1 MSTLLIVLFVVLGV
15 LFLVSIVASFIKWNA
30 RRVTAWFSLKK
41 LEINKPILEY
51 ARLILDE
58 NGLEDVEVKKVGF
71 FASMFVGNTYSP
83 SKKLIRVSWG
93 TALRPTPT
101 SLAAVCQLVGLA
113 KMHAEG
119 KKGLRMVEFNRWFGW
134 VPMLLL
140 PLVLVGLIVDLV
152 VSGSIGTYII
162 IFSAIGLGLAL
173 IYFILS
179 AVAANKYIASCKI
192 GQQLILDMGILQEK
206 EEKKIKSLFSAWKQ
220 LAVLN
225 VFIALFEVIYFVLRI
240 LLSGTKLFR
249 R

>member
-1 MSTLLIVLFVVLGV
+1 MSPMLIVLFVVLGV
-15 LFLVSIVASFIKWNA
+15 LFVVSLVASFIRWNA

-83 SKKLIRVSWG
+83 SKKLLRISWG
-93 TALRPTPT
+93 TALRPTAT

-119 KKGLRMVEFNRWFGW
+119 KKGLRLVEFNKWFGW

-140 PLVLVGLIVDLV
+140 PLLLVGLIMDLV
-152 VSGSIGTYII
+152 SSGSLGTYTVIL
-162 IFSAIGLGLAL
+162 SAIGLGISL
-173 IYFILS
+173 IYFIIT
-179 AVAANKYIASCKI
+179 AVAASKFINSCKI
-192 GQQLILDMGILQEK
+192 GQQLILDMGILQEN
-206 EEKKIKSLFSAWKQ
+206 EEKKVKQLFSAWKQ
-220 LAVLN
+220 LTILN
-225 VFIALFEVIYFVLRI
+225 VFIALFEAVYFVLRI